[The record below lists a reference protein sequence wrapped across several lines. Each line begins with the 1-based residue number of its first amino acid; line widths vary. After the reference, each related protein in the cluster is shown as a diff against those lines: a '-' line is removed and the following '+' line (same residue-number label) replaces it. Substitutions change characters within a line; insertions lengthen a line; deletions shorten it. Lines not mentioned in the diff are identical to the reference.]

1 MKGQKE
7 ILGMLGEL
15 LTAELTAHNLYFV
28 QWQMQENWGYKKL
41 AAHAKEDAHLELH
54 HAEEVIQRILYFD
67 GSPDMN
73 QIDKISVGDSCEAHL
88 NEQYEFECAHVENL
102 KGYIK
107 LCIDK
112 KDFGTKEL
120 LDEILEESEE
130 QCDWLETQF
139 QRIKDIGVQNY
150 LTEHMHE

>member
-1 MKGQKE
+1 MNGDKDVMK
-7 ILGMLGEL
+7 MLGKM

-28 QWQMQENWGYKKL
+28 QYQMQENWGYKKL
-41 AAHAKEDAHLELH
+41 ASHVKEDATLELH
-54 HAEEVIQRILYFD
+54 HAEEIIQRILYFD
-67 GSPDMN
+67 GTPDMN
-73 QIDKISVGDSCEAHL
+73 QIEKIKVGSSCEEHL
-88 NEQYEFECAHVENL
+88 KDQYDFECEHVSNV
-102 KGYIK
+102 KDYIK

-139 QRIKDIGVQNY
+139 QRIKDIGIQNY
-150 LTEHMHE
+150 LTEHMHS